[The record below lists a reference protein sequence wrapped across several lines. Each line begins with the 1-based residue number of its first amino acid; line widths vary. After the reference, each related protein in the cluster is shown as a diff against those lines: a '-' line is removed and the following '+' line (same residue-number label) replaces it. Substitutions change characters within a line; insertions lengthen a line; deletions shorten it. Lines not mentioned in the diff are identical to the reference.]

1 MRAAWMQAAC
11 GSNQPTADDVAQIH
25 PSAPANTVWS
35 RRPPLR
41 FRPPCST
48 GGGVG
53 DSSTSCSR
61 GRVSA
66 THTSR
71 YAKLEE
77 RESLP
82 VYSGDSDMKNEPEL
96 HRLILVYGPG
106 AGLGKST
113 LSSLSLRISVT
124 LRENL
129 GQS

>member
-1 MRAAWMQAAC
+1 MRAAWMQTAC

-53 DSSTSCSR
+53 DSST
-61 GRVSA
+61 